1 MAEQTSTLFAR
12 ALAVEDTISGD
23 VLSGRILDG
32 GLACF
37 SESGLRRPTVEDIA
51 RRAGVSRVTVY
62 RRFDNKTTLVEAVLL
77 RELRRCLSALDEAI
91 TADSLDERI
100 VEGFVFALRY
110 AREHPLVGG
119 LLRVEP
125 EEVLPYLTVR
135 ASEALAVV
143 RAFLAGHIR
152 ESAGPPA
159 GVDAEQVAEL
169 MVRIV
174 VSFVL
179 NGDSSIE
186 LDTDNQLRA
195 FARRYL
201 VPLVS

>member
-1 MAEQTSTLFAR
+1 MRESLLQR
-12 ALAVEDTISGD
+12 ALLGEDVGGD
-23 VLSGRILDG
+23 ELAGRILDA

-37 SESGLRRPTVEDIA
+37 SERGLQRPTVEDIA

-62 RRFDNKTTLVEAVLL
+62 RRFDNKTSLVEAVLL
-77 RELRRCLSALDEAI
+77 RECRRCLSALDAAI
-91 TADSLDERI
+91 TGSEVLEERV

-119 LLRVEP
+119 LLRTEA

-135 ASEALAVV
+135 AGTALAVV
-143 RAFLAGHIR
+143 REYLAEHLRAVGR
-152 ESAGPPA
+152 AGFDPV
-159 GVDAEQVAEL
+159 GVAEI

-174 VSFVL
+174 VSFVITSESAVEL
-179 NGDSSIE
+179 N
-186 LDTDNQLRA
+186 TDEDLRR

-201 VPLVS
+201 LPLVE